1 MHVIR
6 ILISAALVLGT
17 ASLTADEIPQ
27 FDVEFDV
34 PVASILPRS
43 TEGLINLP
51 SITYVVRAT
60 ASCPELQSPESIS
73 ISIADTR
80 VSVKPVEDEAVETTI
95 RVSNK
100 QLGPVSATNF
110 CLTNTESDAHEA
122 GETELIQID
131 NALSAQMSL
140 RCVGEQDESIRYESA
155 VLSVA
160 LQCGSPETQ

>member
-1 MHVIR
+1 MH
-6 ILISAALVLGT
+6 ALRNPVTLALMLGA
-17 ASLTADEIPQ
+17 ASLAADEAPR
-27 FDVEFDV
+27 FDVEFDI
-34 PVASILPRS
+34 PVASILPRNS
-43 TEGLINLP
+43 EGLINLP

-60 ASCPELQSPESIS
+60 ASCPELQSAKSIS

-80 VSVKPVEDEAVETTI
+80 VSVELVEDETVETTI

-100 QLGPVSATNF
+100 QLGPVSAKNF
-110 CLTNTESDAHEA
+110 CLANTETDADGA
-122 GETELIQID
+122 GVTESIQID